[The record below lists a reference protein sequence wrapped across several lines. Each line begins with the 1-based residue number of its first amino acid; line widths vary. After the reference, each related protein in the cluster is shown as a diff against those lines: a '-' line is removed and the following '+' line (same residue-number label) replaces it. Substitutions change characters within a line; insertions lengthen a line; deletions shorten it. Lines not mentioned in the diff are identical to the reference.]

1 MIPDDERANKMK
13 IQITRHVRGYGIDD
27 DPREVIEFLL
37 QDCNELLA
45 NQWDNIPKH
54 RQRKLCRI
62 LEMTPDSIQDEKDVG
77 CRLPFLDDDQLLELC
92 EYFKEYI

>member
-1 MIPDDERANKMK
+1 MVWMLMKQPEIDLIPDDERANKMK
-13 IQITRHVRGYGIDD
+13 IQITRHVRGYVIDD

-54 RQRKLCRI
+54 R
-62 LEMTPDSIQDEKDVG
+62 
-77 CRLPFLDDDQLLELC
+77 
-92 EYFKEYI
+92 